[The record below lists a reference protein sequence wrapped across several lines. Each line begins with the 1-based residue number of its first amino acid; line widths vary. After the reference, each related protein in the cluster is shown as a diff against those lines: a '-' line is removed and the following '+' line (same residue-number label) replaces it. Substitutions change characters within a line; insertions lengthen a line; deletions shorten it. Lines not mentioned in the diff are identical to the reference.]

1 MKVEVIQDK
10 VLSIKTTNP
19 DAITNVITKSKI
31 KDIDFG
37 TAEVWV
43 NFGLGEAHILNN
55 IGIKNVPSPIRTQYT
70 WTGMYKPFDA

>member
-1 MKVEVIQDK
+1 MNVEVIQDK

-43 NFGLGEAHILNN
+43 NFGLGEANQDI
-55 IGIKNVPSPIRTQYT
+55 
-70 WTGMYKPFDA
+70 